1 MTKKFIMKYNSTK
14 ETLKDKYLNQI
25 LEKIGMDKDITRGER
40 EYLENFDSNNFNP
53 EDMSHLSTSQLIFKI
68 EELLKNGGVVYCDL
82 YDRDGKIGIKIQKTE
97 YINENC
103 YLILKNND
111 KIKLQDNLLY
121 NIYYIVKENKYSLQQ
136 QDEYYEKVSIKNDY

>member
-1 MTKKFIMKYNSTK
+1 MKYNSMK

-25 LEKIGMDKDITRGER
+25 LEKVGRGASISNGEK
-40 EYLENFDSNNFNP
+40 EYLDNYSNENFKP
-53 EDMSHLSTSQLIFKI
+53 EDLSHLSTSHLIFKI
-68 EELLKNGGVVYCDL
+68 EELLKENRIVYCDL
-82 YDRDGKIGIKIQKTE
+82 YDRDGKIGIKIIGTE

-103 YLILKNND
+103 YIILNNSE

-136 QDEYYEKVSIKNDY
+136 QDEYYEKVSLKNDN